1 MLSNLQHNE
10 VVIVEGF
17 RTPFVKAMGGLAAEH
32 PAHLGSLVFKELMYR
47 SNLPSSEVDEV
58 IIGNVGNPSDT
69 ANIARV
75 IALRMGLDESISAL
89 TVQRNCASALESVT
103 SAAYRIN
110 SGLIDVAL
118 VGGVESMSNYP
129 LLFSKGLVRVML
141 DVMKAKKISQKLQ
154 ALLKIRLKYLKPR
167 MAIVEGLTDPFVG
180 LNMGET
186 AEVLSRE
193 FGISRERQDQFALES
208 HQKACR
214 NRSHLAEEIVPVL
227 TEKNYVDEDIGPRED
242 QSLEKL
248 KKLRPYF
255 DRRYGT
261 VTVGNACPVTDGAV
275 ALLLMSRK
283 RAESL
288 GYKAQAV
295 IKSFAYAG
303 CSPSRMGL
311 GPVFS
316 SPIALKRAN
325 LKLKD
330 MDLIEINEA
339 FASQVLAC
347 QEAFSSKKFANE
359 NLSMDQAV
367 GEIDPDK
374 LNVNGGA
381 IALGHPVGATGSRL
395 VLTLMRE
402 MKRRKSQYGLA
413 TLCVGG
419 GQGGA
424 VILENIH

>member
-1 MLSNLQHNE
+1 MSNNLQHNE

-17 RTPFVKAMGGLAAEH
+17 RTPFVKAMGELAGEH
-32 PAHLGSLVFKELMYR
+32 PAQLGSIVFKELLYR
-47 SNLPSSEVDEV
+47 SNLPPKEVDEV

-69 ANIARV
+69 ANISRV
-75 IALRMGLDESISAL
+75 IALRTGLDESISAL

-103 SAAYRIN
+103 SAVYRIN

-118 VGGVESMSNYP
+118 VGGVESMSGYP

-141 DVMKAKKISQKLQ
+141 DMMKAKKLSQKLQ
-154 ALLKIRLKYLKPR
+154 ALLKIRPKYLKPR
-167 MAIVEGLTDPFVG
+167 IAVMEGLTDPFVG
-180 LNMGET
+180 LSMGET

-208 HQKACR
+208 HKKACKS
-214 NRSHLAEEIVPVL
+214 RSHLAEEIVPVL
-227 TEKNYVDEDIGPRED
+227 TDKNFVDQDIGPRED

-248 KKLRPYF
+248 AKLRPYF

-283 RAESL
+283 KAESL
-288 GYKAQAV
+288 GYKPKAV

-311 GPVFS
+311 GPVFA
-316 SPIALKRAN
+316 SPIALKRAG

-330 MDLIEINEA
+330 MNLIEINEA
-339 FASQVLAC
+339 FSAQVLAC
-347 QEAFSSKKFANE
+347 QEAFSSKKFAKE
-359 NLSMDQAV
+359 NLNMDQAV
-367 GEIDPDK
+367 GEIDPEK

-381 IALGHPVGATGSRL
+381 VALGHPVGATGSRL
-395 VLTLMRE
+395 VLTLMKE
-402 MKRRKSQYGLA
+402 MKRRKSKYGLA
-413 TLCVGG
+413 TLCIGG

-424 VILENIH
+424 LILENMH